1 MGGGE
6 EGQGRKKKKKDRGKK
21 ERVEGWGIGGG
32 AQSNAERRREKMKI
46 KSNPKISLPP
56 SSALGMGGLCVLGGG
71 HYLTGRAPPFRSSL
85 PPPLS

>member
-6 EGQGRKKKKKDRGKK
+6 EGQGRKKKKRIGEKK
-21 ERVEGWGIGGG
+21 REWKGGELGGG
-32 AQSNAERRREKMKI
+32 AQRNAERRREKMKI